1 MAQPGGV
8 LSEEEVS
15 AALSKL
21 ERYIW
26 SLALRYSSVPG
37 YDPEDAAQ
45 EGRIAVWR
53 ASFFYDGQAPFVSYA
68 KACAKNGILT
78 VIRMLGRKKR
88 LLLRS
93 AEDALELAPAGYPDP
108 EEEAIGREF
117 TRFVRSAAEKS
128 LTPPERAAFA
138 LAVSGYGSAEIAKL
152 LNANEKSADNAL
164 QRARRKLQKYCRR
177 EWFSCG

>member
-1 MAQPGGV
+1 MAQPGSV

-15 AALSKL
+15 AAVSKL
-21 ERYIW
+21 EGYIW

-45 EGRIAVWR
+45 EGRIAAWR
-53 ASFFYDGQAPFVSYA
+53 ASFFYNGQAPFVSYA

-88 LLLRS
+88 LLLR
-93 AEDALELAPAGYPDP
+93 ATEDADLAPAGYPDP
-108 EEEAIGREF
+108 EEEVMGREF
-117 TRFVRSAAEKS
+117 IRFVRNATEKS

-138 LAVSGYGSAEIAKL
+138 LAVSGYGSTEIAKL
-152 LNANEKSADNAL
+152 LNVNEKSADNAL
-164 QRARRKLQKYCRR
+164 QRARRKLQKYCRK
-177 EWFSCG
+177 EWF